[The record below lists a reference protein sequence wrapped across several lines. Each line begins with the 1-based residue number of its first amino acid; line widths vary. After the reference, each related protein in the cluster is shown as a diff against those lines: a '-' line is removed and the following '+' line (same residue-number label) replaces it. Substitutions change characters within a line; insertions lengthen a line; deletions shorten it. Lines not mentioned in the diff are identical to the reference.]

1 MPRVTSFAV
10 RTFALLILTA
20 PAACDNVSW
29 GGSDVQ
35 FIPPPPAE
43 TPDRAPP
50 DEGFLGLGLPG
61 GSVLFHVVRGEGG
74 GRLIPVAEAAGD
86 SLRALRRPAG
96 VSPQAYEEG
105 FRAAVIEPGAQFD
118 LFRRGA
124 KVGSFIVS
132 GSGPVDG
139 CGIPSAEG
147 SVVTVAAAADA
158 DEFLAFRRGLA
169 PEVMGEYGPP
179 QVDATIR
186 TYASLVA
193 ERLILRDG
201 LPRPRSWSG
210 AQRDVEALELSGG
223 GNPEMAATYLV
234 GDQLA
239 VGAAEPTG
247 YSVFYLAGYGRRS
260 GYTPFYSEVHDYRSG
275 GKVAPRLVDHLD
287 WDGDGRQE
295 VLVQLFGANASWY
308 ENVAE
313 AGGKWARRWEGAR
326 CPAAAATP
334 PAG

>member
-1 MPRVTSFAV
+1 MLRLNSFAV

-43 TPDRAPP
+43 PPDVGPA

-61 GSVLFHVVRGEGG
+61 GSVLFHAVRGEGG
-74 GRLIPVAEAAGD
+74 GRLIPVAEVAGD
-86 SLRALRRPAG
+86 SLRPLRRPAG
-96 VSPQAYEEG
+96 VSPEAYEQG
-105 FRAAVIEPGAQFD
+105 FREAVIEPGAQFD

-124 KVGSFIVS
+124 RVGSFIVS
-132 GSGPVDG
+132 GPGPVDG
-139 CGIPSAEG
+139 CGVPSAQG

-158 DEFLAFRRGLA
+158 GEFLAFRRGLA

-179 QVDATIR
+179 QIDGSIR
-186 TYASLVA
+186 TYASLLA
-193 ERLILRDG
+193 ERLILQNG

-210 AQRDVEALELSGG
+210 AQRDLQAVELSGG

-234 GDQLA
+234 GDRLG
-239 VGAAEPTG
+239 VGAAERDG
-247 YSVFYLAGYGRRS
+247 YSVFYLAAYGRRT
-260 GYTPFYSEVHDYRSG
+260 GYTPLYSEVHDYRSG
-275 GKVAPRLVDHLD
+275 GKVAPRYVDHLD
-287 WDGDGRQE
+287 WNGDGGQE

-308 ENVAE
+308 ESLTETDGN
-313 AGGKWARRWEGAR
+313 WRRLWEGPR
-326 CPAAAATP
+326 CPAAATP
-334 PAG
+334 PAE